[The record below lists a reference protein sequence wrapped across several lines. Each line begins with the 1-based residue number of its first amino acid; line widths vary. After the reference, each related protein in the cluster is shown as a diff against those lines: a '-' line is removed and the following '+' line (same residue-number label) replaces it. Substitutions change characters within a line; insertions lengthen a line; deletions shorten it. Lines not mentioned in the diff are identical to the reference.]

1 MTEAYA
7 VRVLDVLRGNAETM
21 FREYDGTHLA

>member
-7 VRVLDVLRGNAETM
+7 VRVLDVLRGNGETM